1 MARQQNRRPRV
12 ADEHRD
18 ERAPDR
24 PVSADR
30 ARIGR
35 TTELTEGASATMEGV
50 TARVGRRPA
59 AHATRPALP
68 RQGVLS
74 ALRSRASLKQAM
86 LLREILGSPKALQ
99 QPDDSG

>member
-1 MARQQNRRPRV
+1 MARQQYRNPRV

-18 ERAPDR
+18 ERSLGR
-24 PVSADR
+24 PVSTDF

-35 TTELTEGASATMEGV
+35 ATELTEGASAMMEGV
-50 TARVGRRPA
+50 AARVDRGPA
-59 AHATRPALP
+59 AQATRPALP
-68 RQGVLS
+68 RQGLLN

-86 LLREILGSPKALQ
+86 LLREILGSPKALR